1 MIPRMHK
8 LKTILITAAVLLSV
22 ALFILLPGAYLYL
35 AEFRVTDA
43 AEYTS
48 PYSNGAYTLQIKQI
62 GEPGFPFGPVKGR
75 LLVYKSDRLISKH
88 DFVQHNDGAGVY
100 VPEKNVKWEHD
111 RVTVKVVSENGV
123 DTYTVMFA
131 SGGIVHGERNYKVPG
146 E

>member
-1 MIPRMHK
+1 MKH
-8 LKTILITAAVLLSV
+8 LKPILITAAVLLGV
-22 ALFILLPGAYLYL
+22 TMFVLLPAAYLYL
-35 AEFRVTDA
+35 TAFRVYDA

-75 LLVYKSDRLISKH
+75 LLLYQDGKLLSKH

-100 VPEKNVKWEHD
+100 IPEENIRWEYD
-111 RVTVKVVSENGV
+111 RVHIKVISETGV

-131 SGGIVHGERNYKVPG
+131 SGSIVHGERNYKVPG

>member
-1 MIPRMHK
+1 MRNRWKI
-8 LKTILITAAVLLSV
+8 LLITATVLLSIT
-22 ALFILLPGAYLYL
+22 ALVIIPAAYFWLT
-35 AEFRVTDA
+35 EFRVTDI

-75 LLVYKSDRLISKH
+75 LLLYKDGKLLSKH
-88 DFVQHNDGAGVY
+88 DFVQHNDGAGLY
-100 VPEKNVKWEHD
+100 IPKENIQWEYD
-111 RVTVKVVSENGV
+111 RVHIKVVNETGV

-131 SGGIVHGERNYKVPG
+131 SGGIFHGKRNYKVPG